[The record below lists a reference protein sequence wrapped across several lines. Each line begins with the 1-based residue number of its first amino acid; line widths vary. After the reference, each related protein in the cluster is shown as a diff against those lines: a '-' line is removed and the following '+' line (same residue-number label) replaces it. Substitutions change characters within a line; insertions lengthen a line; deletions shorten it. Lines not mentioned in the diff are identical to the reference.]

1 MTKDKLWVVR
11 DEDGWVVA
19 AGMTPHQAWTQDY
32 GDCVPTTWVSERM
45 AQGYT
50 VEQVEVVPVGTLER
64 LEGMVGV
71 FDAAYDVAQHI
82 GWSGSINSRH
92 ELADEL
98 AYKITQFA
106 NKQALSNTSEGE

>member
-11 DEDGWVVA
+11 DKEGEIMQGINTHDA
-19 AGMTPHQAWTQDY
+19 ASVETF
-32 GDCVPTTWVSERM
+32 RR
-45 AQGYT
+45 QGYT